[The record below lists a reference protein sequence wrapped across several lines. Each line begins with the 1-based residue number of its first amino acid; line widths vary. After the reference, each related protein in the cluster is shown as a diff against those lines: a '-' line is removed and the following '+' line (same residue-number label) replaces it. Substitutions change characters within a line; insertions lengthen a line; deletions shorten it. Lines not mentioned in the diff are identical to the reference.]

1 MNTVTTTIPRE
12 EIRRQLD
19 LCRDIARLLP
29 RGAGQPAAFVDTY
42 GCQQNEADSE
52 RLRGYLR
59 EMGFSF
65 TASEEEADLILIN
78 TCAIR
83 QHAEHRVL
91 GNVGALVHTKR
102 RRPGQI
108 ICLCGCA
115 MQRPGM
121 AEEIRRSY
129 RHVDLV
135 FGTHAL
141 WRFPQ
146 LLLQVLEGKKR
157 VFSVEDSPGAIAE
170 GIPMVRQDPLKAWVS
185 VMYGCNNFC
194 SYCIVPYVRGRER
207 SRRPEDILSEVES
220 LARAGCRDIT
230 LLGQNVNSYGKDLG
244 LGVDFADLLE
254 RVNAVPGDF
263 RIRFMTSHPKDA
275 GEKLFQ
281 AMARCEKAA
290 PHIHLPV
297 QSGCDR
303 VLSAMNRGY
312 TREQYLEKVRRLREL
327 IPHIVLTSDI
337 IVGFPGET
345 REEFLQTLSL
355 VEEVEYDALFTF
367 LFSPRP
373 GTPAAALP
381 DPVPPE
387 EKQRNFQQLVDA
399 QNRISAKKHGAY
411 VGTVQQ
417 VLVDGTSDDP
427 DHPLTGRTP
436 GGRLV
441 HLTGE
446 SGLVG
451 RVIPVTITGSS
462 TWALFGDPAAA
473 ETIQHNHHDQEV
485 SQV

>member
-12 EIRRQLD
+12 EIHRQLE
-19 LCRDIARLLP
+19 LCRRAGELLP
-29 RGAGQPAAFVDTY
+29 HGPGRPAAFVDTY

-59 EMGFSF
+59 EMGCAF
-65 TASEEEADLILIN
+65 TDDEGEADLILIN

-83 QHAEHRVL
+83 QHAEQRVL

-121 AEEIRRSY
+121 AEQIRRSY

-135 FGTHAL
+135 FGPHAL

-146 LLLQVLEGKKR
+146 LLLRVLEEKKR
-157 VFSVEDSPGAIAE
+157 VFDTEDSPGAIAE
-170 GIPMVRQDPLKAWVS
+170 GIPAVRQSGLKAWVS

-207 SRRPEDILSEVES
+207 SRRPEDILAEVEA

-275 GEKLFQ
+275 GEKLFET
-281 AMARCEKAA
+281 MARCEKAA
-290 PHIHLPV
+290 PHFHLPV

-303 VLSAMNRGY
+303 VLAAMNRGY
-312 TREQYLEKVRRLREL
+312 TRGQYLDKVRRLRAL

-381 DPVPPE
+381 DPVSPE
-387 EKQRNFQQLVDA
+387 EKQRNFQELVDA
-399 QNRISAKKHGAY
+399 QNRISAKKHAAY

-417 VLVDGTSDDP
+417 VLVDGVSGDP
-427 DHPLTGRTP
+427 EHPLTGRTP

-441 HLTGE
+441 HLTGDA
-446 SGLVG
+446 GPVG
-451 RVIPVTITGSS
+451 SLIPVKITGSS
-462 TWALFGDPAAA
+462 TWALFGVPADADPD
-473 ETIQHNHHDQEV
+473 NN
-485 SQV
+485 